1 MDLDISS
8 NMLGKTVSKLGQSS
22 LGVNPGINL
31 GTDDNLR
38 SAETELRIQE
48 NMAKIGDIEALKQ
61 NAIAEEER
69 KNEELRKK
77 LDEISGKKEEE
88 EQEQQEEE
96 DEKYESAEEE
106 GNKTQRL
113 PEKPQTAD
121 EYFSQ
126 EVPTGLKPPKVKD
139 DGWGAK
145 KMIFAKGARKRPI
158 KQENKTDV
166 TKKRYKK
173 KTEEKKKTES
183 TAKMGKGK
191 VFFTTTKYQ

>member
-8 NMLGKTVSKLGQSS
+8 NILGKTVSKLGQSS

-48 NMAKIGDIEALKQ
+48 NMDKIGDIEALKQ

-77 LDEISGKKEEE
+77 LEDISGKKEEE
-88 EQEQQEEE
+88 QEQEE

-113 PEKPQTAD
+113 PETTQAAD

-126 EVPTGLKPPKVKD
+126 ETPTVMRPPKIKD
-139 DGWGAK
+139 DSWGAK
-145 KMIFAKGARKRPI
+145 KMIFAKGTRKRPI
-158 KQENKTDV
+158 KQDDK
-166 TKKRYKK
+166 TKKKYDKK
-173 KTEEKKKTES
+173 KNESKKTES

-191 VFFTTTKYQ
+191 VYFTTTKYQ

>member
-8 NMLGKTVSKLGQSS
+8 NILGKTVSKLGESS

-48 NMAKIGDIEALKQ
+48 NMAKISDIEALKQ

-69 KNEELRKK
+69 KNEELRKQ
-77 LDEISGKKEEE
+77 LENISGKKEEE
-88 EQEQQEEE
+88 QEEEE
-96 DEKYESAEEE
+96 DEKYESAEDE

-113 PEKPQTAD
+113 PTTTQTAD

-126 EVPTGLKPPKVKD
+126 ETPTVMKPPKIKD
-139 DGWGAK
+139 DTWGTK
-145 KMIFAKGARKRPI
+145 KITFAKGTRLK
-158 KQENKTDV
+158 E
-166 TKKRYKK
+166 KK
-173 KTEEKKKTES
+173 KKKNDNKDQTVKKYDKKKTES
-183 TAKMGKGK
+183 TAKIGKGRVYFK
-191 VFFTTTKYQ
+191 TTRVDN